1 MALDWMDTQLMGT
14 SKKVEVLYDTFKG
27 QLPGQERYISCD
39 GDPVWMDTQLMGTR
53 KKVEVLYD

>member
-1 MALDWMDTQLMGT
+1 MGT

-27 QLPGQERYISCD
+27 QLPGHERYISCD